1 MPSFTNLI
9 VISNSSHFF
18 EVLQSF
24 VTDLHDKMTSV
35 SLYGVVTDIFRERNT
50 PEVIFSLKIEDA
62 TGAIWA
68 KLHFARSWYQERA

>member
-1 MPSFTNLI
+1 
-9 VISNSSHFF
+9 
-18 EVLQSF
+18 
-24 VTDLHDKMTSV
+24 MTSV